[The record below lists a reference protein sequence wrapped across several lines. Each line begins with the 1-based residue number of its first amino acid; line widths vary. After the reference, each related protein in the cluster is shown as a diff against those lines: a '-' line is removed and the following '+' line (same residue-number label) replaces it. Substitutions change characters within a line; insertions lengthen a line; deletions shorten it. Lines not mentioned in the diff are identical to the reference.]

1 MVKSLDFI
9 IELHYNKDMNENEDL
24 INAIRENGRKYYI
37 VTYGCQM
44 NAHESEKIAGLLE
57 NIGYAPAASK
67 EDADFILFNTCCVR
81 ENAEQKTFGNVGRLK
96 QRKEE
101 NKRLLV
107 AVCGCMMQQETAA
120 QKLVDTFPFVD
131 IVFGTHNLHELPDMV
146 LARMRGMERI
156 YRVVDE
162 DDAFYEDVPMKRAV
176 GPLATVNIMYGCN
189 NFCSYCIV
197 PYVRGRERSRNAQ
210 SILEEIHDL
219 TTQGYREVMLLGQN
233 VNSYEGEVNFAGLLE
248 RICTQTDIAR
258 IRFMTSHPKD
268 LSDELIDTIAAH
280 PQICRHIHLP
290 VQSGSNEVLKRM
302 NRRYTREQYVAL
314 AEKIRAAI
322 PEIAITTDIIVGF
335 PGECD
340 ADFEDTLSLMKQLRF
355 DSAFTFVYSKR
366 TGTAAEKMPDQIDEN
381 VKSIRI
387 ARLVALQNEI
397 TERRNRE
404 YEGRVV
410 EVLVEGISTRNPGH
424 VCGRTSTSKMVNFE
438 GNSEMIG
445 EFVEVLI
452 TKGKK
457 TTLFGT
463 ASYEG

>member
-1 MVKSLDFI
+1 
-9 IELHYNKDMNENEDL
+9 MNENEDL